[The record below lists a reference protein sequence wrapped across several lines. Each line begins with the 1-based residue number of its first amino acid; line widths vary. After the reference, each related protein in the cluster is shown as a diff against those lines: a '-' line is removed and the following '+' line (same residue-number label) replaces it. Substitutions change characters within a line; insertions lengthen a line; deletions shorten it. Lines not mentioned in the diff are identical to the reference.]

1 MVSTVSAT
9 MRGFLMPFAR
19 HFRGLGWRVDGLA
32 RGATRCAECRDGF
45 DQAWDIDW
53 ARNPLAG
60 LRLPRAMARVRAV
73 VEEQRYDLVHVHTP
87 IAAFATRLALGR
99 RRRDLG
105 FSVIYTAHG
114 FHFRTGAPPIRSAM
128 YRACERIAGRW
139 TDYLVVINREDEE
152 AARRYRIVPDA
163 RIRYVPGIGV
173 DLTRYA
179 PEAVADER
187 ARARRDELGLGARD
201 QLFLAAG
208 EFTRNKRQIDAL
220 RAFVALGRRDTYL
233 AFAGEGPL
241 LDRVRRAAAR
251 LGVGDRVRFL
261 GWRAD
266 CPELMRASAAV
277 LLTSAREGLPRSVME
292 ALGLGV
298 PVIGTDTRGTR
309 ELLDDGAGLLVEVG
323 DVAGLS
329 VAMGWV
335 LDHPAE
341 ARAMAAHGRT
351 RMGRYEIGRILRDHE
366 RLYESALQAG

>member
-1 MVSTVSAT
+1 A
-9 MRGFLMPFAR
+9 L
-19 HFRGLGWRVDGLA
+19 
-32 RGATRCAECRDGF
+32 ATRVALG
-45 DQAWDIDW
+45 
-53 ARNPLAG
+53 G
-60 LRLPRAMARVRAV
+60 LRRN
-73 VEEQRYDLVHVHTP
+73 
-87 IAAFATRLALGR
+87 LG
-99 RRRDLG
+99 L
-105 FSVIYTAHG
+105 SVIYTAHG
-114 FHFRTGAPPIRSAM
+114 FHFQAGAPPIRGAM
-128 YRACERIAGRW
+128 YRACEQIAGRW

-173 DLTRYA
+173 DLTKYA
-179 PEAVADER
+179 PEAVDGER

-220 RAFVALGRRDTYL
+220 RAFVELGRRDAYL

-241 LDRVRRAAAR
+241 ANRVQRAAAR

-298 PVIGTDTRGTR
+298 PVIGTRTRGTR

-329 VAMGWV
+329 AAMSWV
-335 LDHPAE
+335 LDHPDE
-341 ARAMAAHGRT
+341 ARAMAARGRG
-351 RMGRYEIGRILRDHE
+351 RMGRYEIGRVLRDHE
-366 RLYESALQAG
+366 RLYESALQPG